1 MTNEQTASSAEG
13 QAFDL
18 ILLRVIFPCVINL
31 PARRGFVAK
40 GNTAQ
45 LGGRRNV
52 AFHQC
57 RRNLQT
63 TLDIVEAITGI
74 IGGEVDGWI
83 DVESNKLANGV
94 GVFRSVQPVHTRRG

>member
-18 ILLRVIFPCVINL
+18 ILLGVIFPCVINL

-40 GNTAQ
+40 GKTAQ

-63 TLDIVEAITGI
+63 TLDIVEAIAGI
-74 IGGEVDGWI
+74 IGGEVYGWI
-83 DVESNKLANGV
+83 DFESDKLANCV
-94 GVFRSVQPVHTRRG
+94 GITRSALPVHTRRG